1 MWDFYVKYTLP
12 IFIVGYLFVTWLR
25 INKEK
30 KNGKEAVNKA
40 KLFKQL
46 GIAALI
52 TFLVISALSYIIIN
66 MVVS

>member
-1 MWDFYVKYTLP
+1 MRF
-12 IFIVGYLFVTWLR
+12 
-25 INKEK
+25 NKEK

-52 TFLVISALSYIIIN
+52 TFLVISAVSYIIIN